1 MDTITNAAAELAL
14 PVVAVTVRSSL
25 SHYERAQW
33 GLHGVFETVAR
44 ITLEEAGR
52 RIARTWLR

>member
-25 SHYERAQW
+25 SRYERAQW
-33 GLHGVFETVAR
+33 GLHGVFETEAR
-44 ITLEEAGR
+44 IILEEAGR